1 MSPAVA
7 YVHVAV
13 RVRAFALWRI
23 FVTFADPGSSHTNW
37 SLIFE
42 AAQGDPAAA
51 SAAIERLV
59 RRYWPAV
66 YAYIRQ
72 SGRNV
77 NDASDLTQAFVCDVV
92 LHRNLFQKAD
102 PSRGKFRT
110 FLLRSLENFLR
121 DNHRHNM
128 RAKRSAANAPL
139 RLTNADLNTAEI
151 AKDLTPEQ
159 AFARQWNTTMI
170 RRALER
176 VRAGCIAS
184 GLDVHWRVFE
194 ARVVKPMLFGDERVS
209 YSKLVE
215 RLELDDAGQAANM
228 MVTVK
233 RRFVR
238 ALVEEIGCTVGDPM
252 QVEEELRELL
262 RQVESHQ

>member
-1 MSPAVA
+1 MSPILAYLQVA
-7 YVHVAV
+7 DDGASACGEHV
-13 RVRAFALWRI
+13 LP
-23 FVTFADPGSSHTNW
+23 FADAGSSHTNW
-37 SLIFE
+37 SLIH
-42 AAQGDPAAA
+42 AAAKGDPVTA
-51 SAAIERLV
+51 SEAIERLV

-66 YAYIRQ
+66 YAFIRQ

-77 NDASDLTQAFVCDVV
+77 NDAADLTQSFVCDVV

-102 PSRGKFRT
+102 QSRGKFRT
-110 FLLRSLENFLR
+110 FLLRALENYLR
-121 DNHRHNM
+121 DNHRHET
-128 RAKRSAANAPL
+128 RLKRSGDSAPL
-139 RLTNADLNTAEI
+139 RLTNEDLAAAES
-151 AKDLTPEQ
+151 ARDLTPEQ

-176 VRAGCIAS
+176 VRAGCVAS
-184 GLDVHWRVFE
+184 GLDAHWRVFE
-194 ARVVKPMLFGDERVS
+194 ARVVKPMLFGDEKVS
-209 YSKLVE
+209 YAKLVE
-215 RLELDDAGQAANM
+215 RLELDDSGQAANM

-252 QVEEELRELL
+252 QIEDELRELL